1 VSERERQVGTF
12 IQGLLIEKQCDYDAF
27 YHLTFLVRSSVLL
40 PVFSSAS
47 RLGGSLGGSQS
58 KLGSQLQVGKNYH
71 LLLLIRPRQLK
82 YRGPAES
89 ARADAGKRGLAALAL
104 RQIAR
109 DARGVSGERVILQ
122 HHPVSGRIVDP
133 DWEWERQ
140 RYILVETT
148 VGRAVLN
155 RKAAE
160 DDLKGKGDELA
171 AGGLLEWELWRS
183 ELLAILDSAGG
194 PA

>member
-1 VSERERQVGTF
+1 MSERERQVGAF

-27 YHLTFLVRSSVLL
+27 YHLTFLLRSSVLL

-47 RLGGSLGGSQS
+47 RPGGSQS

-89 ARADAGKRGLAALAL
+89 ARADAGKPGLAALAL

-109 DARGVSGERVILQ
+109 DARGVSGERIILQ

-133 DWEWERQ
+133 DWEWEQQ
-140 RYILVETT
+140 RYILVETA

-160 DDLKGKGDELA
+160 DDLKGKGGELA
-171 AGGLLEWELWRS
+171 VGGLLEWELWRS
-183 ELLAILDSAGG
+183 ELLALLDSAGG